1 MLTDFTENKILDA
14 IFGRRTWSGKPTTLF
29 LSAMTSIPSD
39 TGGGTEVV
47 GNGHSRRSV
56 ACNSS
61 NWRFDAAQ
69 SALVNDNDIS
79 WSVATASWG
88 LVTAIGVYSAAT
100 GGTLSAYFAL
110 DTPIQIEQFFVLK
123 INAGE
128 LRLSLTGA
136 LSDAQAQRIL
146 EYLFMGS
153 ALPVVTNFHVGLGT
167 GIGDKYLTGEIDVFG
182 YERIPIANSQG
193 NWPVATAG
201 TKFSANTHLSPVA
214 LINNWGAATHMALFD
229 AKGILKVVTFSM
241 DDSFTTET
249 AHGLAA
255 GDAVLFMAGTFPTFS
270 GTVLTNNAVC
280 FVKSVLSS
288 TKVTLSPTSGVSNLV
303 ANVNAAALANS
314 GNAIRLYPM
323 DATTKAVGA
332 HTVDNLINSTAH
344 GFVAGDRVHLTGTVP
359 PTGLSL
365 GANYWVIEP
374 TANNFQLSLTED
386 GAAIVITSEGTAAM
400 FRRFKRGTMLFFGQL
415 ENSLAISV
423 GDDAQLTAGS
433 LEITLD

>member
-14 IFGRRTWSGKPTTLF
+14 LFGRRTWSGKPTTLF

-56 ACNSS
+56 ACSS
-61 NWRFDAAQ
+61 GNWTFDVAQ
-69 SALVNDNDIS
+69 KALVNDNDIS

-88 LVTAIGVYSAAT
+88 LVTAIGVYSQAT
-100 GGTLSAYFAL
+100 GGTLIAYFAL

-167 GIGDKYLTGEIDVFG
+167 GIGENYLAGEIDVFG

-201 TKFSANTHLSPVA
+201 LKVSANTHLSPVA
-214 LINNWGAATHMALFD
+214 QTNNWGAATHMAIFD
-229 AKGILKVVTFSM
+229 DKGILKVDSVAT
-241 DDSFTTET
+241 DDSFTTAT
-249 AHGLAA
+249 AHGFAA
-255 GDAVLFMAGTFPTFS
+255 NDAVLYMAATPPTFTTTS
-270 GTVLTNNAVC
+270 LTNNAVC
-280 FVKSVLSS
+280 FIKSVLSS
-288 TKVTLSPTSGVSNLV
+288 TRITLSPTLGGTV
-303 ANVNAAALANS
+303 ANVTSGHLAAG
-314 GNAIRLYPM
+314 GNGIRLYPM
-323 DATTKAVGA
+323 DAN
-332 HTVDNLINSTAH
+332 TVNVASISVANQVDAAAH
-344 GFVAGDRVHLTGTVP
+344 GYVNGDRVHFTASVAPGGLTA
-359 PTGLSL
+359 LDRL
-365 GANYWVIEP
+365 WVVNA
-374 TANNFQLSLTED
+374 TADVFQLAATED
-386 GAAIVITSEGTAAM
+386 GAPIAISTGGTSLV
-400 FRRFKRGTMLFFGQL
+400 FRKFKRGTMLFYGQL

-423 GDDAQLTAGS
+423 GDDAQLTPGS

>member
-56 ACNSS
+56 PCNSS
-61 NWRFDAAQ
+61 NWTFDAAQ

-100 GGTLSAYFAL
+100 GGTLIAYFAL

-123 INAGE
+123 INVGE

-167 GIGDKYLTGEIDVFG
+167 GIGDNYLTGEIDVFG

-193 NWPVATAG
+193 NWPVAAAG
-201 TKFSANTHLSPVA
+201 AKASANTHLSPVA

-229 AKGILKVVTFSM
+229 AKGILKVETFSTT
-241 DDSFTTET
+241 DESFTTET

-255 GDAVLFMAGTFPTFS
+255 NDAVLFMAGTHPTFS

-288 TKVTLSPTSGVSNLV
+288 TKVTFSPTLGGTV
-303 ANVNAAALANS
+303 ANVNAAALAAS

-323 DATTKAVGA
+323 DATTIAVASISVANQVNAVG
-332 HTVDNLINSTAH
+332 H
-344 GFVAGDRVHLTGTVP
+344 GLVNGDRVHFTASVAPPGLTA
-359 PTGLSL
+359 LDRL
-365 GANYWVIEP
+365 WVVNA
-374 TANNFQLSLTED
+374 TADVFQLSATED
-386 GAAIVITSEGTAAM
+386 GAPIAISTGGTSLV
-400 FRRFKRGTMLFFGQL
+400 FRRFNRGTMLFYGQL

-423 GDDAQLTAGS
+423 GDDAQLTQGS